1 MSKPIETTDDTFE
14 RIVKSNKLLIVDFWA
29 PWCGP
34 CKMFSPVIDQ
44 LAAEY
49 AGKITFAK
57 LNIDENPRTAS
68 EFGVMSI
75 PTVLIMKNGK
85 LVDQIV
91 GAVTKQQM
99 ATVLQKYVAKK

>member
-1 MSKPIETTDDTFE
+1 MSKPTEATDDTFE
-14 RIVKSNKLLIVDFWA
+14 KIVKGNPLLVVDCWA

-34 CKMFSPVIDQ
+34 CKMLSPVIDQ

-49 AGKITFAK
+49 AGKAAFAK

-85 LVDQIV
+85 LVDQVV
-91 GAVTKQQM
+91 GAATKQQM
-99 ATVLQKYVAKK
+99 TAVLQKHMA